1 MGKINNRMN
10 NVPGKLKTRM
20 GYHLLKKKKDGQYYS
35 FNVLYSYSELVR
47 LEYYALFRAH

>member
-20 GYHLLKKKKDGQYYS
+20 GYHLLKKKMDS
-35 FNVLYSYSELVR
+35 IILLMFFILTLN
-47 LEYYALFRAH
+47 